1 MDYQSTRIRT
11 ARKPHKCCE
20 CHNTIKQCEKYT
32 FTSGVWDGEPASFKT
47 CQNCWEIHAQTS
59 RYVNLTPSECDD
71 YPCFGGL
78 INWFDNRISFDYQDE
93 TLVLAMAKAI
103 GVPPQ
108 QLATQLLDF
117 TFQNLKANGILDI
130 DGTVQEKQAISSH
143 KSVGQ
148 TARYDRKTKIVDSV
162 EGHKK

>member
-1 MDYQSTRIRT
+1 MDCQSTRFRI

-20 CHNTIKQCEKYT
+20 CHNTIKQGDKYA

-78 INWFDNRISFDYQDE
+78 INWFDDRISIHFKGEDFVRTMAEDIQVE
-93 TLVLAMAKAI
+93 PQKLAA
-103 GVPPQ
+103 
-108 QLATQLLDF
+108 LLCIEL
-117 TFQNLKANGILDI
+117 TEEA
-130 DGTVQEKQAISSH
+130 A
-143 KSVGQ
+143 
-148 TARYDRKTKIVDSV
+148 A
-162 EGHKK
+162 